1 MKITIFISIK
11 FRIDYE
17 TEINDYVRDCIDV
30 EPDTPFEKVAEIIN
44 ARIDSLSF
52 NLNKSVY
59 SQLKAQ
65 AIA

>member
-1 MKITIFISIK
+1 MKITIFIAMK

-52 NLNKSVY
+52 NLNKSV
-59 SQLKAQ
+59 SAQLHSLAS
-65 AIA
+65 

>member
-1 MKITIFISIK
+1 MKITIFIAMK
-11 FRIDYE
+11 FRIDFE

-52 NLNKSVY
+52 NLNKSV
-59 SQLKAQ
+59 SAQLHSLAS
-65 AIA
+65 